1 MVLKP
6 SNNLFRDLISYL
18 KIFKKYLGNKMFI
31 VAGLSLVAALSEGF
45 GFLMVMPLFEI
56 FGSSSPEAL
65 TGIGKQIYDF
75 LIFFGWNGSELPLVL
90 LITFTFLLKGILV
103 FIAMSYSAYL
113 VAELLKNLKSKLFD
127 EYSEMTYNY
136 YASRDTGHFSNI
148 MNNQINTMLIA
159 FRSLMRT
166 ASEFVMMNVYVIL
179 AILVSWQFGLIVILF
194 G

>member
-56 FGSSSPEAL
+56 FGSSPEAL

-75 LIFFGWNGSELPLVL
+75 LIFLGGMDPSFPLVL

-113 VAELLKNLKSKLFD
+113 VAELLKKPK
-127 EYSEMTYNY
+127 
-136 YASRDTGHFSNI
+136 I
-148 MNNQINTMLIA
+148 K
-159 FRSLMRT
+159 
-166 ASEFVMMNVYVIL
+166 VI
-179 AILVSWQFGLIVILF
+179 
-194 G
+194 

>member
-1 MVLKP
+1 MLQ
-6 SNNLFRDLISYL
+6 
-18 KIFKKYLGNKMFI
+18 
-31 VAGLSLVAALSEGF
+31 ASLVAALSEGF
-45 GFLMVMPLFEI
+45 GFDGCHYLKFLVHHHQT
-56 FGSSSPEAL
+56 L

-75 LIFFGWNGSELPLVL
+75 LIFLGGMDPSFLVL

-166 ASEFVMMNVYVIL
+166 ASEL
-179 AILVSWQFGLIVILF
+179 
-194 G
+194 

>member
-18 KIFKKYLGNKMFI
+18 KIFKNISVTKCLLLQASLWLLHYLKAS
-31 VAGLSLVAALSEGF
+31 V
-45 GFLMVMPLFEI
+45 LMVMPLFEI

-113 VAELLKNLKSKLFD
+113 VAELLK
-127 EYSEMTYNY
+127 T
-136 YASRDTGHFSNI
+136 
-148 MNNQINTMLIA
+148 
-159 FRSLMRT
+159 
-166 ASEFVMMNVYVIL
+166 
-179 AILVSWQFGLIVILF
+179 
-194 G
+194 